1 MKAYL
6 ELDNGMVFEG
16 NAFGAIAESTGEV
29 VFNTGMTGYQE
40 ILTDPSYYGQ
50 IVVMTYPLIGN
61 YGINFEDFE
70 SKRSWVRGFIVREYE
85 KSSSNFRSEIEL
97 DDYLKSQGIMGIEGL
112 DTRQLARILRES
124 GTIKGRI
131 LLKAPDVKTDPISFD
146 ISDAVYQVTCNEK
159 KQISQLE
166 GKKVALWDF
175 GAKHNI
181 AKEMVKR
188 NCAVTLYPATSTAK
202 DILDTN
208 PDLVFLSN
216 GPGNPEDLHEIIS
229 ELKKLI
235 GIVPIAGICLGHQLL
250 ALALG
255 GQTEKLKYGHRGC
268 NHPVKDLRTGKTMLT
283 SQNHGYH
290 VSVLPSSVQ
299 ATHVSVNDGSIE
311 GMKHTDLPI
320 FSVQFHPEAS
330 PGPIESGLLFDE
342 FLAVSMGRKYA
353 VK

>member
-6 ELDNGMVFEG
+6 ELDNGMIFEG
-16 NAFGAIAESTGEV
+16 NAFGAMTESTGEV

-70 SKRSWVRGFIVREYE
+70 SKKSWVRGFIVREYE

-97 DDYLKSQGIMGIEGL
+97 DDYLKSQGIMGIEGI
-112 DTRQLARILRES
+112 DTRKLAGVLRES
-124 GTIKGRI
+124 GTLKGRI
-131 LLKAPDVKTDPISFD
+131 SLKEPEIKRNPIALD
-146 ISDAVYQVTCNEK
+146 ICDAVYQVSCKEK
-159 KQISQLE
+159 KTISQSD

-188 NCAVTLYPATSTAK
+188 NCAVTLYPALSSAK
-202 DILDTN
+202 DILDAN

-216 GPGNPEDLHEIIS
+216 GPGNPEDLHDVIDT
-229 ELKKLI
+229 LKDLI
-235 GIVPIAGICLGHQLL
+235 GKVPIAGICLGHQLL

-255 GQTEKLKYGHRGC
+255 GQTERLNYGHRGC

-290 VSVLPSSVQ
+290 VSVLPDDVQ

-311 GMKHTDLPI
+311 GMKHTQLPI